1 MTALTPRSTLTDTLC
16 PYTTLFRSL
25 VRLHAAELGRE
36 RHRRHHPVA
45 EARAATGVHAQV
57 AVVDVVEQ
65 YRVHH
70 LPASV
75 SCGRSRDG
83 PSVAGNPVS
92 RSSGVPTNRP
102 GSELV
107 AEPEHVPR
115 SGLGG
120 VEHFPVVAAV
130 RTRGLGGEVD
140 RLGQIGRA
148 VGGGRVCQYVCIW
161 VGAVG
166 ITKK

>member
-1 MTALTPRSTLTDTLC
+1 MLRRPPRSTRTDTLF
-16 PYTTLFRSL
+16 PYTTLFRS
-25 VRLHAAELGRE
+25 
-36 RHRRHHPVA
+36 
-45 EARAATGVHAQV
+45 
-57 AVVDVVEQ
+57 
-65 YRVHH
+65 
-70 LPASV
+70 
-75 SCGRSRDG
+75 

-130 RTRGLGGEVD
+130 RTRGLVGEVD
-140 RLGQIGRA
+140 RLGLHREILAHLVADAQVELA
-148 VGGGRVCQYVCIW
+148 VGLAVDRLRAPAVDRRGQDLVDPVLGTRDTPRPP
-161 VGAVG
+161 VGN
-166 ITKK
+166 TTPPR